1 MATNQKQGSGIADI
15 LGIAGTAIGGPVGG
29 AIGSFVGGLFS

>member
-1 MATNQKQGSGIADI
+1 MDTKAQGGGALADI
-15 LGIAGTAIGGPVGG
+15 LGIAGTAMGGPVGG